1 MDPATMTAVVDPHIR
16 AALAEDLN
24 AGDVSTDAVAPA
36 PRRARVD
43 VVCKQDGTIAGTDVF
58 ARVFS
63 LVDAATATRF
73 AVADGDAVR
82 AGDVIGT
89 VKGDARVLLSCE
101 RVALNYLQR
110 MSGIATYTR
119 RMVRALEGSGVTLVD
134 TRKTTPTLR
143 VFEKAATRAGGA
155 RNHRFNLSDAV
166 MLKDNHIAA
175 AGGIAPA
182 VRAVR
187 ARAPFTSRIEV
198 ECETLDQVREAIAA
212 HVDIVMLDNM
222 GEADLRRAVAA
233 IAGRAAV
240 EVSGNVTLANVARYA
255 RLPIDYLSS
264 GALTHSAGIL
274 DLSMK
279 HLVIEE

>member
-1 MDPATMTAVVDPHIR
+1 MDPATMRAVIDRHIR

-24 AGDVSTDAVAPA
+24 AGDVSTDAVVPG

-43 VVCKQDGTIAGTDVF
+43 VVCKQEGTIAGTDVF

-63 LVDAATATRF
+63 LVDPATRTAF
-73 AVADGDAVR
+73 SVADGDRVR
-82 AGDVIGT
+82 AGARIGR
-89 VKGDARVLLSCE
+89 VEGDARVLLSCE
-101 RVALNYLQR
+101 RTALNYLQR

-119 RMVRALEGSGVTLVD
+119 AMADALEGSGIVLLD

-143 VFEKAATRAGGA
+143 VFEKAAVRAGGG

-175 AGGIAPA
+175 AGGIGPA
-182 VRAVR
+182 VRAAR
-187 ARAPFTSRIEV
+187 ARAPLTSRIEV
-198 ECETLDQVREAIAA
+198 ECETIDRVREALAA
-212 HVDIVMLDNM
+212 NADIIMLDNM
-222 GEADLRRAVAA
+222 GADQVRAAA
-233 IAGRAAV
+233 AVIAGRAAV
-240 EVSGNVTLANVARYA
+240 EVSGNVTLANVERYA
-255 RLPIDYLSS
+255 QLPIDYLSS

-279 HLVIEE
+279 HLAIEE

>member
-1 MDPATMTAVVDPHIR
+1 MDPATMTALVDPHIR
-16 AALAEDLN
+16 AALAEDMN
-24 AGDVSTDAVAPA
+24 AGDVSTDAVAPV
-36 PRRARVD
+36 PKRARVD
-43 VVCKQDGTIAGTDVF
+43 VVCKQDGVIAGTAVF
-58 ARVFS
+58 ARVFT
-63 LVDAATATRF
+63 LVDPATAVRF
-73 AVADGDAVR
+73 SVADGDEVR
-82 AGDVIGT
+82 AGAVIGA
-89 VKGDARVLLSCE
+89 VEGDVRVLLSCE

-110 MSGIATYTR
+110 MSGIASYTR
-119 RMVRALEGSGVTLVD
+119 RMVRALAGTGIVLVD

-155 RNHRFNLSDAV
+155 CNHRFNLSDAV

-175 AGGIAPA
+175 AGGIGPA
-182 VRAVR
+182 VRAAR

-198 ECETLDQVREAIAA
+198 ECETLDEVGQALAA
-212 HVDIVMLDNM
+212 GADIVMLDNM
-222 GEADLRRAVAA
+222 GETDLCRAVDL

-240 EVSGNVTLANVARYA
+240 EVSGNVAIDNVGTYV

-279 HLVIEE
+279 HLSIEE